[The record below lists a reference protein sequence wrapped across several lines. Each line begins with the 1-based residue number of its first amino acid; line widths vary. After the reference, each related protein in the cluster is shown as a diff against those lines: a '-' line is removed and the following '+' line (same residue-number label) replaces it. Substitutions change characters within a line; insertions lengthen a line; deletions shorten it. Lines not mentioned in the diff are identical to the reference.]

1 MSVDEAIH
9 DLLNFS
15 TDIRSVAVL
24 DQGGEVVAA
33 APTAAS
39 DALGGTAAGLWAEA
53 QLCAGL
59 SDGTQLDHVVV
70 QDETGAVG
78 MVREGDRLIVA
89 VTGPRPA
96 VGLLLF
102 DLRTCL
108 RDAYPD
114 EVEQ

>member
-15 TDIRSVAVL
+15 TDIRAVAVL
-24 DQGGEVVAA
+24 DHGGEV
-33 APTAAS
+33 AAS
-39 DALGGTAAGLWAEA
+39 APPASSGALGAAAAGLWAEA

-59 SDGTQLDHVVV
+59 SDGAQLDHVVV
-70 QDETGAVG
+70 QDDSGAVG
-78 MVREGDRLIVA
+78 MVREGDRLAVA

-102 DLRTCL
+102 DLRSCL

-114 EVEQ
+114 EVQS